1 MIIKGKAKKDS
12 RALKN
17 AIKGRYEPHFPGPIH
32 VVGTL
37 VIRYRF
43 RTIPEIGTD
52 KEPIYYFNGQIYERA
67 EELIKSESHREYID
81 QWESMLQISND
92 EGLNARLKNALN
104 NGPSTS
110 QIQEVLSMIRRTT
123 FTEDEMN
130 PSSHIPFKNGL
141 LNIKEWRMEPFT
153 PDLFFTYQVD
163 ANLLDRYLTLE
174 DIPKFSY
181 LLKTAFFPKDI
192 PMILSY
198 FAYSFYPDLPVHKV
212 LFVLGRQRIGKGTS
226 VRVIQGL
233 MPKGSGSISLA
244 RLLTSERFP
253 FTGIDGK
260 NLLIDSE
267 TKRKFRRGTVLEWS
281 AFCNLFG
288 KDVLSVEPKG
298 HEAHDY
304 VSKAK
309 GIFLGNLPFVP
320 VDSPPAISRILLV
333 VTRDEAPRKVIPDLD
348 KRILNTER
356 DLIATL
362 LMQILFRLIGRNFVF
377 PNKISDDETAQ
388 ILDKLADPVENFIE
402 EEAENDEGSVTPVE
416 IAYARFRE
424 WCNTKGI
431 PEITRQTFVKK
442 FGHEFQKKRIG
453 PRGRQEYVFTNCRLS
468 VDDLE
473 VNEKNIEQV
482 GYGFNYGE
490 TPKLTAFED
499 GIARIQHEYYNP
511 SHVDE
516 KNIEYN
522 KKDSVQ
528 KMDTNLLSSGSLEKL
543 HPPTTKP
550 VSNFQCN
557 FVRSISENGKEKKP
571 EPVLITVR
579 HENSKAYR
587 YIAIKDFSMYGHE
600 YKAGIEF
607 EHLQLLEEY
616 VKIGTLKIIVNEK
629 HSSNCNDPDI
639 KSITEAQAKEFIETL
654 LNKEFYIIPR
664 DSGLTFD
671 KKEFKIAVVQP
682 HSPQK
687 REELFEIMS
696 SKGFKKA
703 NTGTLG
709 PLFFKMQVRSDKH
722 EK

>member
-1 MIIKGKAKKDS
+1 
-12 RALKN
+12 
-17 AIKGRYEPHFPGPIH
+17 
-32 VVGTL
+32 
-37 VIRYRF
+37 
-43 RTIPEIGTD
+43 
-52 KEPIYYFNGQIYERA
+52 
-67 EELIKSESHREYID
+67 
-81 QWESMLQISND
+81 
-92 EGLNARLKNALN
+92 
-104 NGPSTS
+104 
-110 QIQEVLSMIRRTT
+110 
-123 FTEDEMN
+123 
-130 PSSHIPFKNGL
+130 
-141 LNIKEWRMEPFT
+141 MEPFT

-163 ANLLDRYLTLE
+163 ANLLDRYVTLE
-174 DIPKFSY
+174 DIPKVSY

-309 GIFLGNLPFVP
+309 GIFLGNLPFIP

-377 PNKISDDETAQ
+377 PNKLSDDETAQ
-388 ILDKLADPVENFIE
+388 ILYKLADPVENFIE

-431 PEITRQTFVKK
+431 PEITRQTFVKR
-442 FGHEFQKKRIG
+442 FGHIFPKRRIG
-453 PRGRQEYVFTNCRLS
+453 PRGKREYVFSNCDLS
-468 VDDLE
+468 TGVIP
-473 VNEKNIEQV
+473 VTHGNSNQV
-482 GYGFNYGE
+482 GHGSIFPE
-490 TPKLTAFED
+490 TQNLADFED
-499 GIARIQHEYYNP
+499 SSNGVQHEYYNP

-522 KKDSVQ
+522 KKDSAQ
-528 KMDTNLLSSGSLEKL
+528 KMDTNLLSSGSPEKL

-557 FVRSISENGKEKKP
+557 FVRSISENGKEKEP
-571 EPVLITVR
+571 EPILITVQ
-579 HENSKAYR
+579 HENSKTYR
-587 YIAIKDFSMYGHE
+587 YIAMKDFSMYGHE

-607 EHLQLLEEY
+607 EHLQLFEEY
-616 VKIGTLKIIVNEK
+616 VKNGTLKIIVNEK
-629 HSSNCNDPDI
+629 HSSTCNDPDI
-639 KSITEAQAKEFIETL
+639 NSITEAQAKEFIETL

-709 PLFFKMQVRSDKH
+709 PLFFKMQLRSDKH
-722 EK
+722 EQ